1 MLRDAFWSWPV
12 TRTAPRRRMG
22 MEKAIAGA
30 GDQHIRSAGV
40 CPQRPQL
47 AVARKGGRAVMR
59 GRQHG
64 CLHGVAKVGDCLR
77 LSAALSIATEHG
89 RKVFVLDHKY
99 QALSVVARSG
109 VSGEHKRGR
118 RAARELITHG
128 VVGCCGSRPGS
139 SDGGSRPGFAASRAT
154 RGSWRTCSR
163 RDRHPATPRPP

>member
-1 MLRDAFWSWPV
+1 
-12 TRTAPRRRMG
+12 
-22 MEKAIAGA
+22 
-30 GDQHIRSAGV
+30 
-40 CPQRPQL
+40 
-47 AVARKGGRAVMR
+47 MR

-118 RAARELITHG
+118 RAARELIAHG
-128 VVGCCGSRPGS
+128 LSAVVEVGREVPTEG
-139 SDGGSRPGFAASRAT
+139 RALALLL
-154 RGSWRTCSR
+154 RE
-163 RDRHPATPRPP
+163 PAGKLADV